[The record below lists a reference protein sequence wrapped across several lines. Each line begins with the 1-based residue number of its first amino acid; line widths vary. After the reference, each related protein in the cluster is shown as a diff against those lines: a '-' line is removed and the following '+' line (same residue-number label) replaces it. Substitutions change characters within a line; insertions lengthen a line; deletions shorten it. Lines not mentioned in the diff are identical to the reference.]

1 MFGRAFSLLR
11 EGVPATSLS
20 SYAREGADAYDLVE
34 TLSCGAPRAAAWN
47 AYVCQ
52 TYADKLLEAD
62 QRGGV
67 VPISTARYACALY
80 ERAGRWLER
89 ARTESPG
96 DLDLELPS
104 WGTPV
109 RSRSQLVGMR
119 DALYVLRTYVAYE
132 LRDAVRPELA
142 EIDEHVEA
150 VDGLWI
156 TRPTPELRAGI
167 AVEITAGIRRA
178 CALGRSLALGG

>member
-1 MFGRAFSLLR
+1 MLGRALSLLR
-11 EGVPATSLS
+11 EGVPAASLS
-20 SYAREGADAYDLVE
+20 SYARDGADAYDLVE
-34 TLSCGAPRAAAWN
+34 HLRCGTTRAAAWS

-52 TYADKLLEAD
+52 TYADKLLRAD

-89 ARTESPG
+89 ARAESA
-96 DLDLELPS
+96 DDVDFDLPS
-104 WGTPV
+104 WDSPL
-109 RSRSQLVGMR
+109 RSRPQLVGMR

-132 LRDAVRPELA
+132 LRDAARPELA
-142 EIDEHVEA
+142 DIDAHVEA

-156 TRPTPELRAGI
+156 ARPTPELRAGI
-167 AVEITAGIRRA
+167 AAELTAGIRSA

>member
-1 MFGRAFSLLR
+1 MFGRALSLLR
-11 EGVPATSLS
+11 EGVPAASLS

-34 TLSCGAPRAAAWN
+34 HLPCGPPRAAAWN

-52 TYADKLLEAD
+52 TYADRLLRAD

-67 VPISTARYACALY
+67 VPIATARYACALY

-89 ARTESPG
+89 ARTEST
-96 DLDLELPS
+96 DDVDFELPS
-104 WGTPV
+104 WGSPL
-109 RSRSQLVGMR
+109 RSRPQLVGMR

-132 LRDAVRPELA
+132 LRESARPELA
-142 EIDEHVEA
+142 EVDAHVEA

-156 TRPTPELRAGI
+156 ARPTPELREGI
-167 AVEITAGIRRA
+167 ATELTAGIRCA